1 MSKRWGVRAVAAVAV
16 AAALALGGC
25 SGGGQAASAPVR
37 PVTSVGPGEGE
48 LKLLA
53 LEGSVEGGDSDP
65 RVDWVTPFSKRTGC
79 KVSVRYADT
88 PELLRTLAQKPTNSY
103 DGIAAP
109 PDVAGELIAAHR
121 VAPVNT
127 KLVKRY
133 GDLAKELRDLPG
145 TRVGDRHYGVPY
157 TWSTDALLY
166 NTAKVHP
173 APHGWSALFSASQAK
188 KYKGRL
194 MMDDSPLSIG
204 LAALYLKTARPG
216 LKITDPYQLTKPQF
230 DAAVGVLRAQR
241 PLVGRYWRE
250 SPDAIEAFSTTG
262 AGSAVLGQG
271 QANQLD
277 VLSRAGRPVSGV
289 DLSGQ
294 GTTGSLE
301 SWLIGAGGRDPN
313 CMYQWLSW
321 SITSDV
327 QSQVAEWTG
336 EAPANP
342 DACDHL
348 GRGFCAAYRADDPD
362 YMGRVSFARL
372 PTSGCG
378 GDADRKN
385 CVGYS
390 SWQQQ
395 WRQIAGG

>member
-1 MSKRWGVRAVAAVAV
+1 MAGAVVAAG
-16 AAALALGGC
+16 ALVLAGC
-25 SGGGQAASAPVR
+25 SGSAEKASAPVK

-53 LEGSVEGGDSDP
+53 LEGSVETGDSDP
-65 RVDWVTPFSKRTGC
+65 RVDWVTPFSDRTGC

-88 PELLRTLAQKPTNSY
+88 PELLRTLAEKETNTY
-103 DGIAAP
+103 DGIVAP
-109 PDVAGELIAAHR
+109 PDIAGELVTDHR

-133 GDLAKELRDLPG
+133 GDLSKPLRELPATKSGSR
-145 TRVGDRHYGVPY
+145 TYGVPY
-157 TWSTDALLY
+157 TWTTDALLY
-166 NTAKVHP
+166 NSAKVKP
-173 APHGWSALFSASQAK
+173 APDGWGALFDPAK
-188 KYKGRL
+188 AEKYRGRL
-194 MMDDSPLSIG
+194 MMADSPLSIG
-204 LAALYLKTARPG
+204 LAALYLKSSRPS

-230 DAAVGVLRAQR
+230 DAAVKVLRQQK
-241 PLVGRYWRE
+241 PLVGRYWRQ

-271 QANQLD
+271 QPYHLD
-277 VLSRAGRPVSGV
+277 VLSRAGRPIEGA
-289 DLSGQ
+289 DIGAG
-294 GTTGSLE
+294 GTTGSADT
-301 SWLIGAGGRDPN
+301 WLIGAGGQHPN

-321 SITSDV
+321 SVTPDV

-362 YMGRVSFARL
+362 YLGKVTFARL
-372 PTSGCG
+372 PTTSCG
-378 GDADRKN
+378 GVHGQKN
-385 CVGYS
+385 CVGYAA
-390 SWQQQ
+390 WRDQ
-395 WRQIAGG
+395 WRRIAGH